1 MRTSRISAKGQVT
14 IPKEIR
20 KTIGV
25 KPGDLIAYD
34 VQGGGVVTL
43 RRVEPFDRAFHAAL
57 ADTLSEWGTAHDEEA
72 YRDL

>member
-1 MRTSRISAKGQVT
+1 MQTSRISAKGQVT
-14 IPKEIR
+14 IPRDIR

-25 KPGDLIAYD
+25 KPGDLIAYE
-34 VQGGGVVTL
+34 VQGGVVTL
-43 RRVEPFDRAFHAAL
+43 RRVDPFDRAFHAAL